1 MNITLTGELENLVKN
16 KVDSGMYTDASEVIR
31 EALRLLNEDPTHDL
45 KKFLLSRI
53 SESEEDELEVK
64 FDQLITEAKSEIK
77 K

>member
-1 MNITLTGELENLVKN
+1 MNITLTSELESLVKS
-16 KVDSGMYTDASEVIR
+16 KIASGMYTDASEVVR
-31 EALRLLNEDPTHDL
+31 EALRLLHEEPTQDL

-53 SESEEDELEVK
+53 SESESDELEID

>member
-53 SESEEDELEVK
+53 SESEEDELEVN

>member
-16 KVDSGMYTDASEVIR
+16 KVNSGMYTDASEVIR

-53 SESEEDELEVK
+53 SESEEDELEVN